1 MMVPRI
7 LQHKVQLMIDLSR
20 TRFFPTKSYSS
31 KIDWKELRP
40 MILKRINNRAK
51 DFPVRTMIPVA
62 NDVLKHRAILYS
74 GVQILLRSFPVK
86 SCKFCS
92 EVYIGENGHQI
103 KTCHG
108 FKRVTKNQEHKWTDG
123 CLDDILVPINVFHLD
138 VMFQDIIQHDQR
150 FDFDRVPAVFELCV
164 QAGANFSTNQKT
176 TDIFEGDDNS
186 NPDYLRSV
194 ANTTLDAWEKLRLGV
209 KKLLLVYPAKV
220 CKHCSEVHVGPSGH
234 RARLCGV
241 FKYQSW
247 QAYHFWKRAEVDDLV
262 APRIVWHHRPQDP
275 PVLLDSGRSFYGHA
289 PAVIDLCS
297 QAGAVV
303 PVKYFCMMKI
313 NGLTT
318 I

>member
-1 MMVPRI
+1 
-7 LQHKVQLMIDLSR
+7 
-20 TRFFPTKSYSS
+20 
-31 KIDWKELRP
+31 
-40 MILKRINNRAK
+40 
-51 DFPVRTMIPVA
+51 
-62 NDVLKHRAILYS
+62 
-74 GVQILLRSFPVK
+74 
-86 SCKFCS
+86 
-92 EVYIGENGHQI
+92 
-103 KTCHG
+103 
-108 FKRVTKNQEHKWTDG
+108 
-123 CLDDILVPINVFHLD
+123 
-138 VMFQDIIQHDQR
+138 MFQDIIQHDQR

-275 PVLLDSGRSFYGHA
+275 PVLLDNGRSFYGHA